1 MSFQYVKPDEDQ
13 MQMMQKYRDKFE
25 ALAAEI
31 ELDLPKSRGL
41 SLAMR
46 KLEETALWLNKTIT
60 RND

>member
-1 MSFQYVKPDEDQ
+1 